1 MYNKTIR
8 NQMAKKKIL
17 QEIHT
22 QKLDFDS
29 GEVKQDFRQRTLQVE
44 KEPDYVKFYL
54 QDILRI
60 KDLSKGSNAVLMAL
74 LRRMTYDNK
83 IILIAAIKREISEE
97 LNVKIVTINK
107 AIDSFLK
114 ADVII
119 RTDRGIYVLN
129 PYLFGR
135 GSWEDIRQIRLTIYY
150 TAKGGRQL
158 TTEIEGGYEALAS

>member
-1 MYNKTIR
+1 
-8 NQMAKKKIL
+8 MAKKRIL

-22 QKLDFDS
+22 QEIDFDS
-29 GEVKQDFRQRTLQVE
+29 GELKHDFRQRTLQVE
-44 KEPDYVKFYL
+44 KEPDYVKLYL
-54 QDILRI
+54 QDILKI

-97 LNVKIVTINK
+97 LNIKMVTINK

-114 ADVII
+114 TDII
-119 RTDRGIYVLN
+119 RRTDRGIYVLN

-135 GSWEDIRQIRLTIYY
+135 GSWEAVRQIRLTIHY

-158 TTEIEGGYEALAS
+158 TTEIDDDYEALAS